1 MFRANCPDLRNAD
14 LKIRQQFKQKS
25 FEGFVGPVNFI
36 YEKDRRSILF
46 TQRLKQRPFEKELT
60 PKNVFLFFLDA
71 LAAFFLNFDRQ
82 QLPLVIPLI
91 DRCINIQPFVA
102 LKANQAHIQE
112 GRQNLGYLSLAQA
125 SVPFQKNGLAQLDQ
139 QQDGYG
145 ESAITDVSQL
155 LKASG
160 YLVRVFQ
167 MPARRQRWSRH
178 DDWNFTG
185 PAVPA
190 CPPLRNRSCVSAG
203 LPPWSRKRPRKPH

>member
-1 MFRANCPDLRNAD
+1 
-14 LKIRQQFKQKS
+14 
-25 FEGFVGPVNFI
+25 
-36 YEKDRRSILF
+36 
-46 TQRLKQRPFEKELT
+46 
-60 PKNVFLFFLDA
+60 FLDA

-145 ESAITDVSQL
+145 ERALPQMYHNSPKPGDIGSASSRSLPAGSVGVVMMTGISL
-155 LKASG
+155 GLRFR
-160 YLVRVFQ
+160 LVLSF
-167 MPARRQRWSRH
+167 
-178 DDWNFTG
+178 G
-185 PAVPA
+185 I
-190 CPPLRNRSCVSAG
+190 G
-203 LPPWSRKRPRKPH
+203 LV